1 MFKNEVVSFVMGMGA
16 AAGTTV
22 ATMLTQIGPNA
33 LHMDVSAMTVS
44 FIGTSLSTLVVATIA
59 SLLAMGVSK
68 PIEPRSTM
76 WLYFIIAA
84 GMGATFAVVATTA
97 PFFKPY
103 FGGVHPSPLAFLA
116 SFPARWLIPVII
128 EEVPKRAKKIISGA
142 DVKDGES

>member
-33 LHMDVSAMTVS
+33 LHMDVSTFTVA
-44 FIGTSLSTLVVATIA
+44 FVGASLSTLVAATIA

-76 WLYFIIAA
+76 WLYFVISA
-84 GMGATFAVVATTA
+84 GLGATFAVVITTA

-128 EEVPKRAKKIISGA
+128 EETPKRVRKLISGTDA
-142 DVKDGES
+142 KDGEA